1 MSRRSNTR
9 KQFFFYS
16 QEELQNQYFAVIRIT
31 EFIDGRPCG
40 IWEESIHTYDE
51 DVVESFTEIVGTA
64 LAGGADVSAISIA
77 TAEELGI
84 EPT

>member
-31 EFIDGRPCG
+31 EFVDGRPCG
-40 IWEESIHTYDE
+40 IWEENIHTYDE
-51 DVVESFTEIVGTA
+51 DVVEAFTEIVGTA

-84 EPT
+84 KPT

>member
-31 EFIDGRPCG
+31 EFLDGQPWG
-40 IWEESIHTYDE
+40 IWEENIHTYDG
-51 DVVESFTEIVGTA
+51 DVVEKFTEIVGTA

-77 TAEELGI
+77 SAEELGI

>member
-1 MSRRSNTR
+1 MSSRSNTR

-31 EFIDGRPCG
+31 EFLDGKPWG
-40 IWEESIHTYDE
+40 IWEENIHTYDG
-51 DVVESFTEIVGTA
+51 DVVAAFTEIVGTA

>member
-31 EFIDGRPCG
+31 EFLDGQPWG
-40 IWEESIHTYDE
+40 IWEENIHTYDG
-51 DVVESFTEIVGTA
+51 DVVEKFTDIVGTA

>member
-1 MSRRSNTR
+1 MGRRSNTR

-31 EFIDGRPCG
+31 EFVDGRPCG
-40 IWEESIHTYDE
+40 IWEENIHTYDE
-51 DVVESFTEIVGTA
+51 DVVEAFTEIVGTA

>member
-9 KQFFFYS
+9 KQLLYFS
-16 QEELQNQYFAVIRIT
+16 QEELQNQFFAVIRIT
-31 EFIDGRPCG
+31 EFLEGRPWG
-40 IWEESIHTYDE
+40 VWEENIHTYDG
-51 DVVESFTEIVGTA
+51 DVVEKFTEIVGTA
-64 LAGGADVSAISIA
+64 LRGGADVSAISIA

>member
-31 EFIDGRPCG
+31 EFVDGRPCG
-40 IWEESIHTYDE
+40 IWEENIHTYDE
-51 DVVESFTEIVGTA
+51 DVVEAFTEIVGTA

>member
-31 EFIDGRPCG
+31 EFVDGRPCG
-40 IWEESIHTYDE
+40 IWEENIHTYDE
-51 DVVESFTEIVGTA
+51 DVVEAFTEIVGTA

-84 EPT
+84 EPA

>member
-31 EFIDGRPCG
+31 EFFDGRPCG

-84 EPT
+84 EPS

>member
-9 KQFFFYS
+9 RQLFFYS
-16 QEELQNQYFAVIRIT
+16 QEELQNQYFAVIRVT
-31 EFIDGRPCG
+31 EFLLGRPWG
-40 IWEESIHTYDE
+40 VWEKHIHTYDE
-51 DVVESFTEIVGTA
+51 DVVETFTEIVGTA

>member
-31 EFIDGRPCG
+31 EFLDGRPCG
-40 IWEESIHTYDE
+40 IWEQSIHTYDE
-51 DVVESFTEIVGTA
+51 DVVEAFTEIVGTA

>member
-1 MSRRSNTR
+1 MGRRSNTR

-31 EFIDGRPCG
+31 EFFNGQPCG

>member
-31 EFIDGRPCG
+31 EFLDGQPWG
-40 IWEESIHTYDE
+40 IWEENIHTYDG
-51 DVVESFTEIVGTA
+51 DVVGKFTDIVGTA

>member
-1 MSRRSNTR
+1 MSKRSNTR

-31 EFIDGRPCG
+31 EFMCGRPWFV
-40 IWEESIHTYDE
+40 WERNIHTYDE
-51 DVVESFTEIVGTA
+51 DVVEAFTEIVGTA

>member
-9 KQFFFYS
+9 KQLFFYS
-16 QEELQNQYFAVIRIT
+16 QEELQNQYFAVIRAT
-31 EFIDGRPCG
+31 EFLLGRPWG
-40 IWEESIHTYDE
+40 VWEKHIHTYDE
-51 DVVESFTEIVGTA
+51 DVVEAFTEIVGTA

>member
-9 KQFFFYS
+9 KQLLYFS
-16 QEELQNQYFAVIRIT
+16 HEELQNQYFAVIRIT
-31 EFIDGRPCG
+31 EFAEGRPWG
-40 IWEESIHTYDE
+40 VWERNIHTYDE
-51 DVVESFTEIVGTA
+51 DVVGTFTEIVGTA

-84 EPT
+84 EPL

>member
-31 EFIDGRPCG
+31 EFFDGRPCG
-40 IWEESIHTYDE
+40 IWEENIHTSDE
-51 DVVESFTEIVGTA
+51 DVVEAFTEIVGTA